1 VLFAACKKADFAQKS
16 SLQNEERF
24 FKLPAN
30 ARPELKRIVEDLK
43 IKNKIHPFI
52 NEFIASEGYPLWEFA
67 QFKKRKFNVTNRG
80 DGNEQDSLVQVPIVQ
95 EEAQYVKDILNIR
108 IDSSILYKLIAGEE
122 YASFGFNKDPNRT
135 TPNANDIVGT
145 IMAYEHLIWGQN
157 IFEITDNRLF
167 DNWPQ
172 GAPKPDSF
180 YVVQKF
186 TTTYS
191 TITWVCGFHT
201 GGQLQSCPPGVEHCF
216 ELIPEICS
224 ITWVSTTYE
233 GDGDSGEWV
242 PIPPTI
248 TPGSSSGSGTG
259 TNPTTT
265 NPPNNLPTICGS
277 GRGWVRI
284 VPDIESGI
292 WKNPCTGIPV
302 PIEGEPGGRDA
313 NGYLYS
319 RIAEL
324 QQILLN
330 FPQAL
335 LPCDSLNI
343 MPLEQYGSMWQNV
356 AQFKP
361 SQYVMNRIDS
371 IRNVAPNW
379 IVDNFYIQSLEDAYG
394 GIVNCDFFPVRITQI
409 PAGFTPESLLEYF
422 RTRINSFIDPN
433 LGMSFG
439 PYWDYGAGAG
449 LFIDTAKYLA
459 PYEASVGSLWH
470 LDLGPLPGADGSVI
484 ESGYMRYNSG
494 GYQSNYFTVSTM
506 ETPLDFEHP
515 VGGNRRFGIYSDPD
529 HPGEFVFYTMGVD
542 RAWDWVFDVGNKPLR
557 GFESADSLWT
567 SLQNGM
573 VNFIGDHGGVSS
585 FYSNHNTIARPKWND
600 VEDYLM
606 GTINF
611 IELKTRLG
619 C

>member
-1 VLFAACKKADFAQKS
+1 MLFAACKKADFAQKS

-284 VPDIESGI
+284 VPDIETGI

-302 PIEGEPGGRDA
+302 PIEDEPGEYNPYNADEVIIDPSITNHYPCLKKIIDTLSRFGNLNQKAQVALSTIFGVNKYVHLTVKMDSSLSA
-313 NGYLYS
+313 N
-319 RIAEL
+319 IAAQTIQISDTLTDDGNIDFYATIVINPNLISNATKEYIAATITHEAMHAYIEYRYAQYRNHVIDSNAIKSDFPIFWRKLSYATSDL
-324 QQILLN
+324 QQHNLIAN
-330 FPQAL
+330 
-335 LPCDSLNI
+335 
-343 MPLEQYGSMWQNV
+343 
-356 AQFKP
+356 
-361 SQYVMNRIDS
+361 
-371 IRNVAPNW
+371 NW
-379 IVDNFYIQSLEDAYG
+379 V
-394 GIVNCDFFPVRITQI
+394 
-409 PAGFTPESLLEYF
+409 
-422 RTRINSFIDPN
+422 
-433 LGMSFG
+433 
-439 PYWDYGAGAG
+439 
-449 LFIDTAKYLA
+449 
-459 PYEASVGSLWH
+459 
-470 LDLGPLPGADGSVI
+470 
-484 ESGYMRYNSG
+484 
-494 GYQSNYFTVSTM
+494 
-506 ETPLDFEHP
+506 
-515 VGGNRRFGIYSDPD
+515 
-529 HPGEFVFYTMGVD
+529 
-542 RAWDWVFDVGNKPLR
+542 
-557 GFESADSLWT
+557 
-567 SLQNGM
+567 
-573 VNFIGDHGGVSS
+573 
-585 FYSNHNTIARPKWND
+585 NTIAQSLTAFANSPGLTQQMRDSVYRSLGWGGLEKTDIFKQQSGICDILAINEVAKNRTLNSPFTPN
-600 VEDYLM
+600 VPPGLSPCSNIY
-606 GTINF
+606 TINF
-611 IELKTRLG
+611 SSFKMRNP
-619 C
+619 CD

>member
-1 VLFAACKKADFAQKS
+1 MFMEFKVTPPRRVFGFLTILTIVLFAACKKADFAQKS

-248 TPGSSSGSGTG
+248 TPGSGSGGGTG
-259 TNPTTT
+259 TNPTTP

-284 VPDIESGI
+284 VPDIETGI
-292 WKNPCTGIPV
+292 WKNPCTGITIPISGQPIIIDTSYLNHIARSVSHQSDSLFNWAFVATNNFREQGAIIVIKNGQIYLKNMKPGTDEGTGSINYNLAPGEELLGYFHTHPV
-302 PIEGEPGGRDA
+302 DTDYRLRSFFSDNDFWEFHKNARVIA
-313 NGYLYS
+313 GYLMFLECGNKRFMAVVEDLQKYRDFMTIS
-319 RIAEL
+319 KL
-324 QQILLN
+324 QQIQKRHIEYML
-330 FPQAL
+330 
-335 LPCDSLNI
+335 
-343 MPLEQYGSMWQNV
+343 
-356 AQFKP
+356 
-361 SQYVMNRIDS
+361 
-371 IRNVAPNW
+371 
-379 IVDNFYIQSLEDAYG
+379 
-394 GIVNCDFFPVRITQI
+394 T
-409 PAGFTPESLLEYF
+409 PA
-422 RTRINSFIDPN
+422 
-433 LGMSFG
+433 
-439 PYWDYGAGAG
+439 
-449 LFIDTAKYLA
+449 
-459 PYEASVGSLWH
+459 
-470 LDLGPLPGADGSVI
+470 
-484 ESGYMRYNSG
+484 
-494 GYQSNYFTVSTM
+494 QSNYYTNGQQASINAAIQFFGSTANCGLGFY
-506 ETPLDFEHP
+506 ET
-515 VGGNRRFGIYSDPD
+515 NDPSK
-529 HPGEFVFYTMGVD
+529 T
-542 RAWDWVFDVGNKPLR
+542 
-557 GFESADSLWT
+557 
-567 SLQNGM
+567 
-573 VNFIGDHGGVSS
+573 NFI
-585 FYSNHNTIARPKWND
+585 K
-600 VEDYLM
+600 
-606 GTINF
+606 INP
-611 IELKTRLG
+611 
-619 C
+619 

>member
-1 VLFAACKKADFAQKS
+1 MLFAACKKADFAQKS

-122 YASFGFNKDPNRT
+122 YASFGFNKNPNRT

-248 TPGSSSGSGTG
+248 TPGSGSGGGTG
-259 TNPTTT
+259 SNPTTP

-284 VPDIESGI
+284 VPDIETGI

-302 PIEGEPGGRDA
+302 PIDNLEDLLWFDEHVKDSTNNPCVGAVITTLSSLGDKLPALIRNFFSSSPTFSMTIRIITNSTWGNPGIAPEGAHTPENISSNNFNIFLNNYYA
-313 NGYLYS
+313 NITDLGTAATIIHEAFHCQLMNWYREALINNNQALRVQLASDFGYL
-319 RIAEL
+319 
-324 QQILLN
+324 
-330 FPQAL
+330 FPPDFNA
-335 LPCDSLNI
+335 DSSLN
-343 MPLEQYGSMWQNV
+343 
-356 AQFKP
+356 
-361 SQYVMNRIDS
+361 
-371 IRNVAPNW
+371 
-379 IVDNFYIQSLEDAYG
+379 YI
-394 GIVNCDFFPVRITQI
+394 
-409 PAGFTPESLLEYF
+409 
-422 RTRINSFIDPN
+422 INSGNPTQHQDIITRYQNIISNALYQFALVKGISVSLDYCKDLSWAGTFDSKAFKDLANIDKERILERVNAEKDPYAQ
-433 LGMSFG
+433 LTDPSGMYTVNSNNVNPKG
-439 PYWDYGAGAG
+439 
-449 LFIDTAKYLA
+449 
-459 PYEASVGSLWH
+459 H
-470 LDLGPLPGADGSVI
+470 LC
-484 ESGYMRYNSG
+484 N
-494 GYQSNYFTVSTM
+494 
-506 ETPLDFEHP
+506 
-515 VGGNRRFGIYSDPD
+515 
-529 HPGEFVFYTMGVD
+529 
-542 RAWDWVFDVGNKPLR
+542 
-557 GFESADSLWT
+557 
-567 SLQNGM
+567 
-573 VNFIGDHGGVSS
+573 
-585 FYSNHNTIARPKWND
+585 
-600 VEDYLM
+600 
-606 GTINF
+606 
-611 IELKTRLG
+611 
-619 C
+619 

>member
-1 VLFAACKKADFAQKS
+1 MLFAACKKADFAQKS

-43 IKNKIHPFI
+43 IKNKIHPFN

-201 GGQLQSCPPGVEHCF
+201 GGQLQSCPPGEEHCF

-233 GDGDSGEWV
+233 GDGDSGEWE

-259 TNPTTT
+259 TNPTTK

-284 VPDIESGI
+284 VPDIETGI
-292 WKNPCTGIPV
+292 WKNPCTGIPI
-302 PIEGEPGGRDA
+302 PIEDEPQTLCEIAQNAAKKMDTLFNASKADSVLNTIPNLSTETKEKGFPIYQNIIINPFNPTDTSVTGYSCGAVQTGTDSSILIEYIYNPNTKRPITWLHTHNKNGYPAQSAKDIYELLADNLSNSNFQGAFVAAA
-313 NGYLYS
+313 NGEQHAITITDPAKATAFLNTKSTYLDGTKWK
-319 RIAEL
+319 E
-324 QQILLN
+324 
-330 FPQAL
+330 
-335 LPCDSLNI
+335 DSDIGKAFEKAYEAFEKKYKNYDTTTQRNLAYEMAMAAVLSEYYTGI
-343 MPLEQYGSMWQNV
+343 TLHKKDPATGK
-356 AQFKP
+356 FKP
-361 SQYVMNRIDS
+361 LV
-371 IRNVAPNW
+371 VKTATPN
-379 IVDNFYIQSLEDAYG
+379 
-394 GIVNCDFFPVRITQI
+394 P
-409 PAGFTPESLLEYF
+409 
-422 RTRINSFIDPN
+422 
-433 LGMSFG
+433 
-439 PYWDYGAGAG
+439 
-449 LFIDTAKYLA
+449 
-459 PYEASVGSLWH
+459 
-470 LDLGPLPGADGSVI
+470 
-484 ESGYMRYNSG
+484 
-494 GYQSNYFTVSTM
+494 
-506 ETPLDFEHP
+506 
-515 VGGNRRFGIYSDPD
+515 
-529 HPGEFVFYTMGVD
+529 
-542 RAWDWVFDVGNKPLR
+542 NKPKKKEYTQECL
-557 GFESADSLWT
+557 
-567 SLQNGM
+567 
-573 VNFIGDHGGVSS
+573 
-585 FYSNHNTIARPKWND
+585 
-600 VEDYLM
+600 
-606 GTINF
+606 
-611 IELKTRLG
+611 
-619 C
+619 

>member
-1 VLFAACKKADFAQKS
+1 M
-16 SLQNEERF
+16 
-24 FKLPAN
+24 
-30 ARPELKRIVEDLK
+30 EDLK
-43 IKNKIHPFI
+43 LKNKIHPYI
-52 NEFIASEGYPLWEFA
+52 NEFIVSEGYPLWEFA

-95 EEAQYVKDILNIR
+95 DEAQYVKDILNIR

-201 GGQLQSCPPGVEHCF
+201 GGHLQSCPPGAEHCF

-248 TPGSSSGSGTG
+248 TPGSGSGGGTG
-259 TNPTTT
+259 SNPTTP

-292 WKNPCTGIPV
+292 WKNPCTGIPI
-302 PIEGEPGGRDA
+302 PIEDEPQTPCEIAQNAAKKMDTLFNASKADSVLNTIPNLATETKEKGFAIYQNILINPFNPTDTSVTGYSCGAVQTGTDSSILIEYIYNPNTKRPITWLHTHNKNGYSAQSAKDIYALLEDNLSNSNFQGAFVAAA
-313 NGYLYS
+313 NGEQHAITITDPAKATAFLNTKSTYLDGTKWNENS
-319 RIAEL
+319 EIGKAFKDAE
-324 QQILLN
+324 
-330 FPQAL
+330 
-335 LPCDSLNI
+335 
-343 MPLEQYGSMWQNV
+343 
-356 AQFKP
+356 
-361 SQYVMNRIDS
+361 
-371 IRNVAPNW
+371 
-379 IVDNFYIQSLEDAYG
+379 
-394 GIVNCDFFPVRITQI
+394 
-409 PAGFTPESLLEYF
+409 
-422 RTRINSFIDPN
+422 
-433 LGMSFG
+433 
-439 PYWDYGAGAG
+439 
-449 LFIDTAKYLA
+449 
-459 PYEASVGSLWH
+459 
-470 LDLGPLPGADGSVI
+470 
-484 ESGYMRYNSG
+484 
-494 GYQSNYFTVSTM
+494 NYF
-506 ETPLDFEHP
+506 
-515 VGGNRRFGIYSDPD
+515 
-529 HPGEFVFYTMGVD
+529 
-542 RAWDWVFDVGNKPLR
+542 
-557 GFESADSLWT
+557 
-567 SLQNGM
+567 
-573 VNFIGDHGGVSS
+573 
-585 FYSNHNTIARPKWND
+585 
-600 VEDYLM
+600 
-606 GTINF
+606 
-611 IELKTRLG
+611 LKEYKNYDTTTQRNLA
-619 C
+619 